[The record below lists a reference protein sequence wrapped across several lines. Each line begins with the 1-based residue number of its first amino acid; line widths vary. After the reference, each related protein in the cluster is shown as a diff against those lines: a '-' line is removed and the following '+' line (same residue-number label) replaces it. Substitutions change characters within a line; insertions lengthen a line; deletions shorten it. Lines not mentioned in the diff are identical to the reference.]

1 MTTMPEIAE
10 DFLLIGG
17 PLHRLVVGSSR
28 AYGDII
34 FPIAPNTRMP
44 KQIIRLRMFCR
55 AIYEKTNIRRGGV
68 RVARFRYG
76 YYTNQDKLQTY
87 LSLQNKINL

>member
-1 MTTMPEIAE
+1 MSEVSE
-10 DFLLIGG
+10 DFILIGG

-28 AYGDII
+28 AYGNII

-44 KQIIRLRMFCR
+44 KQIIGLRMFCR

-68 RVARFRYG
+68 RVARFWHG
-76 YYTNQDKLQTY
+76 YYTNQGKLQTH